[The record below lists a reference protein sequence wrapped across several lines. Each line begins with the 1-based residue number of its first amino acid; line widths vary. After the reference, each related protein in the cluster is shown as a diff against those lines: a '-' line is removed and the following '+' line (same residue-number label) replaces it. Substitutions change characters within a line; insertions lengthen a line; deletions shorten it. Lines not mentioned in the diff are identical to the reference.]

1 MGKSTRY
8 DTLVIEGATG
18 TTVPRE
24 VDGGRVVSWAKGH
37 ALAGADPLE
46 AFVQALA
53 NGDYIDLPGDALQ
66 LMAEGVMARH
76 NRQLEVGYER

>member
-1 MGKSTRY
+1 MRDSTRY
-8 DTLVIEGATG
+8 DTLVIEGASG
-18 TTVPRE
+18 TTVPRK

-53 NGDYIDLPGDALQ
+53 HGDYINIPA
-66 LMAEGVMARH
+66 
-76 NRQLEVGYER
+76 